1 MFAPD
6 QLTLVGVGPGDPE
19 LLTVAAVKALEQAD
33 VVAHPVAREGQAGM
47 ALTIA
52 SRWLQPN
59 QQLLPLA
66 FPMVAEPEPRI
77 SAWHEAA
84 DALARTCAGRSPG
97 GVAL

>member
-47 ALTIA
+47 ALAIA

-59 QQLLPLA
+59 NNSCRCIPDGGGGRAANFRLA
-66 FPMVAEPEPRI
+66 
-77 SAWHEAA
+77 
-84 DALARTCAGRSPG
+84 
-97 GVAL
+97 

>member
-1 MFAPD
+1 MVDPSLALLSLSPTFAPD

-52 SRWLQPN
+52 SRWLQPQPTTPAAGIPDGGGARAAN
-59 QQLLPLA
+59 FRLA
-66 FPMVAEPEPRI
+66 
-77 SAWHEAA
+77 
-84 DALARTCAGRSPG
+84 
-97 GVAL
+97 